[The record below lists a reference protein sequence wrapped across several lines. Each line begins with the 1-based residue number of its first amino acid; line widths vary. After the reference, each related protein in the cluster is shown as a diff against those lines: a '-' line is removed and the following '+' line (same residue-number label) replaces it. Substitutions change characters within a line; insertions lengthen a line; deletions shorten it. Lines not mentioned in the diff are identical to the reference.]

1 MTGTGTSGTGQ
12 PPPNRVR
19 VTSPRRN
26 ATVRGPVRPLTEEID
41 ERTALGEVY
50 MEALV
55 RAQLRL
61 GATVLAATAL
71 LLGGLPLLF
80 LAVPATSSLRV
91 WQVPLPWLVLGLLVY
106 PVVLLAARYY
116 VRHSEGVERDFAD
129 LVARR

>member
-1 MTGTGTSGTGQ
+1 MSGTTRRRSR
-12 PPPNRVR
+12 PPSACGSRHR
-19 VTSPRRN
+19 AAN

-50 MEALV
+50 MAALL

-61 GATVLAATAL
+61 GAAVLPPRPCCSAACRCCSS
-71 LLGGLPLLF
+71 PSPP
-80 LAVPATSSLRV
+80 PASLRV
-91 WQVPLPWLVLGLLVY
+91 WRCRCPGSLLGVLVY

-116 VRHSEGVERDFAD
+116 VRHSERIERDFAD

>member
-1 MTGTGTSGTGQ
+1 MNGTGQ
-12 PPPNRVR
+12 LPPKRVR

-41 ERTALGEVY
+41 ERTALGEFY
-50 MEALV
+50 MDALV

-61 GATVLAATAL
+61 GAAVLAATAL
-71 LLGGLPLLF
+71 VLGGLPLLF

-91 WQVPLPWLVLGLLVY
+91 WQVPLPWLVVGVLVY

-116 VRHSEGVERDFAD
+116 VRHSERIERDFAD

>member
-1 MTGTGTSGTGQ
+1 MNGTGMNGTGQ
-12 PPPNRVR
+12 LPPKRVR

-41 ERTALGEVY
+41 ERTALGEIY

-91 WQVPLPWLVLGLLVY
+91 WQVPLPWLVLGVLVY

-116 VRHSEGVERDFAD
+116 VRHSERVERDFAD

>member
-1 MTGTGTSGTGQ
+1 VSGNGQ
-12 PPPNRVR
+12 LPPKRVR

-50 MEALV
+50 MEALI

-61 GATVLAATAL
+61 GAAVLAATAL

-80 LAVPATSSLRV
+80 LAVPATSSLRF
-91 WQVPLPWLVLGLLVY
+91 WQVPLPWLALGVLVY
-106 PVVLLAARYY
+106 PVVLVAARYY
-116 VRHSEGVERDFAD
+116 VRHSERIERDFAD

>member
-1 MTGTGTSGTGQ
+1 MSASGTGSAGQ
-12 PPPNRVR
+12 VPPKRVR

-50 MEALV
+50 MEALL

-91 WQVPLPWLVLGLLVY
+91 WQVPVPWLVLGALVY

-116 VRHSEGVERDFAD
+116 LRHSERIERDFAD